1 MAWVP
6 LQQALPYQLDKRST
20 EKSHEGDKPGGCTN
34 NAIAFVLTLDS
45 IEFEIDKLRDITNKR
60 QDLANP
66 VIDQRKSREEVHDST
81 SDRLYALDKENER
94 KPMQDD

>member
-1 MAWVP
+1 
-6 LQQALPYQLDKRST
+6 
-20 EKSHEGDKPGGCTN
+20 
-34 NAIAFVLTLDS
+34 
-45 IEFEIDKLRDITNKR
+45 LRDITNKR